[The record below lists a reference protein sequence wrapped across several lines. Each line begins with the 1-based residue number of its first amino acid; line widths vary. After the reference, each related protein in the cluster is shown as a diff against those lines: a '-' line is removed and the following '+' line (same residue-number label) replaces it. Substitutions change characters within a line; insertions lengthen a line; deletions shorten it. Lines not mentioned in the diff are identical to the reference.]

1 VRKFERKDGQNGH
14 RIRKSFDQRPNPGR
28 AACRAQGCRLHQDI
42 LREAKRREDRS
53 PALAKAIAKLEVGDV
68 LIVTK
73 IDRLPRSTRDL
84 LNTIHAI
91 TAKRA
96 GFKSLGDALIDTTTA
111 HGELMLGILAVLA
124 QFERRLIIDRTSEG
138 RAIAKAK
145 GTHMGRPSKLTL
157 FQRDEAIARLRAGTE
172 TVSDIGRSYGVSH
185 ATISRL
191 QAAQ

>member
-1 VRKFERKDGQNGH
+1 MDIGYARVSTNGQTLDAQLASLKAAGCTK
-14 RIRKSFDQRPNPGR
+14 IFSEKQSGVKTDR
-28 AACRAQGCRLHQDI
+28 A
-42 LREAKRREDRS
+42 
-53 PALAKAIAKLEVGDV
+53 ALAKAIAKLSAGDV

-73 IDRLPRSTRDL
+73 IDRLARSTRDL

-91 TAKRA
+91 TAKGA